1 MENREKL
8 DYPQIYDFFISQNNI
23 YKVLPI
29 INREKRKNTISL
41 SLLDW
46 FVTNYTKNV
55 KVQYYIGKKLF
66 DVHSEYKAQLTVY
79 SKKLFDPFNRKNYS
93 EENNIIFSLY
103 YSKTEYI
110 ETTFKQLN
118 FLKWAL
124 KNKVIKFIDD
134 NIDILNEQYQKFRKE
149 KENEKKSELDK
160 NKKEAGNKKRV
171 VHNQIPKK
179 PIIHRGTIKLKLS

>member
-8 DYPQIYDFFISQNNI
+8 DYPQLYDFFINQNNI
-23 YKVLPI
+23 YKILPI

-46 FVTNYTKNV
+46 FVTNYTKTI
-55 KVQYYIGKKLF
+55 KVRYYIGKKLF

-79 SKKLFDPFNRKNYS
+79 SKKLFDPFNRKNYN
-93 EENNIIFSLY
+93 EEKNIIFSLY
-103 YSKTEYI
+103 YGKNEYI

-124 KNKVIKFIDD
+124 KNKIIKFIDE
-134 NIDILNEQYQKFRKE
+134 NIEILNNEYQIFRKE
-149 KENEKKSELDK
+149 KETEKKQATDNKSEK
-160 NKKEAGNKKRV
+160 TKKRIV
-171 VHNQIPKK
+171 NIQIPKK
-179 PIIHRGTIKLKLS
+179 PIIHRGTIRLKLS